1 MLTTI
6 IRKRNALE
14 RYLST
19 NNLQKCV
26 ELLSQ
31 SKGFFSNMPIMCE
44 QLQEE
49 LIETLFDIVDYPE
62 EREQTINYLQQQID
76 MYTVRL
82 NELKQ
87 RYNRLIYHIGDKR
100 KLTKEGRQEE
110 NYSPQIMQ
118 QNLQYQDLK
127 WELSSYIE
135 GYHYDRN
142 EYRKWLLNLLQANL

>member
-1 MLTTI
+1 
-6 IRKRNALE
+6 
-14 RYLST
+14 
-19 NNLQKCV
+19 
-26 ELLSQ
+26 
-31 SKGFFSNMPIMCE
+31 MPIMCE
-44 QLQEE
+44 QLQVE
-49 LIETLFDIVDYPE
+49 LIEALFDAVDYPDD
-62 EREQTINYLQQQID
+62 REQTINYLQQQID
-76 MYTVRL
+76 LYTVKL

-87 RYNRLIYHIGDKR
+87 RYNRLIYYIGDKR

>member
-1 MLTTI
+1 MLTAI
-6 IRKRNALE
+6 IRKRKALE
-14 RYLST
+14 KHLST

-26 ELLSQ
+26 DILSQ

-44 QLQEE
+44 QLQVE
-49 LIETLFDIVDYPE
+49 LIEALFDAVDYPDD
-62 EREQTINYLQQQID
+62 REQTINYLQQQID
-76 MYTVRL
+76 LYTVKL

-87 RYNRLIYHIGDKR
+87 RYNRLIYYIGDKR